1 MERIPALLGE
11 RLDRIGLAFITLG
24 ADAARDFEGT
34 LRQVASIGYRE
45 LDMYIY
51 ASGLEAPATR
61 AILDRVGLTCPSA
74 RVTTVS
80 LYRGWERFLD
90 AAVALGSRYITL
102 ANVPPDERRAVR
114 DWHELA
120 ELFNRVGESAARA
133 GLTFCYHNHAF
144 EFEPLE
150 GRVPFELLLSE
161 TDLRLVKLQ
170 VDVYWITRGG
180 RDPAAELRRLAGR
193 VASVHLKDMDATAA
207 RGITTVGRGTIRF
220 ANVIRAA
227 ADTGVRHF
235 FVEEDAP
242 PPPAIDA
249 VRASYEFLRK
259 LDF

>member
-1 MERIPALLGE
+1 VRVPPPGEE
-11 RLDRIGLAFITLG
+11 RLDRIGLALITLG
-24 ADAARDFEGT
+24 RDVTRDFEGT
-34 LRQVASIGYRE
+34 LRQVAAIGYRE

-90 AAVALGSRYITL
+90 AAVTLGSRYITL

-120 ELFNRVGESAARA
+120 EVFNRAGEAATRA
-133 GLTFCYHNHAF
+133 GVTFCYHNHAF
-144 EFEPLE
+144 EFEPLD
-150 GRVPFELLLSE
+150 GRIPFELLVAE
-161 TDLRLVKLQ
+161 TEASLVKLQ
-170 VDVYWITRGG
+170 VDVYWVTRGG

-193 VASVHLKDMDATAA
+193 VASLHLKDMDSTAA

-220 ANVIRAA
+220 AEVLRAA
-227 ADTGVRHF
+227 TETGVRHF

-242 PPPAIDA
+242 PSPAIDA